1 LRLANAVERA
11 MPTFRLLRPAL
22 LVVFPLLLV
31 LTGCE
36 RDTAPGATAPS
47 ANAEPSRP
55 PPNTAM
61 PNPTAPNFTWPASL
75 QPFGEGYPNPGDPCR
90 RLGESPAV
98 ADFLDHT
105 QVLVG
110 CPGRADDVPAATVI
124 ADGRGK
130 PLAMIDGVTVI
141 AVPPN
146 AAM

>member
-1 LRLANAVERA
+1 MSTLRIA
-11 MPTFRLLRPAL
+11 PPAL
-22 LVVFPLLLV
+22 LALAVLLALSA
-31 LTGCE
+31 CE
-36 RDTAPGATAPS
+36 REAAPQAGAA
-47 ANAEPSRP
+47 ANAEPAQPAVS
-55 PPNTAM
+55 TAT

-124 ADGRGK
+124 ADGQGK
-130 PLAMIDGVTVI
+130 PLALIDGVTVI

>member
-1 LRLANAVERA
+1 
-11 MPTFRLLRPAL
+11 MPTFHIVSR
-22 LVVFPLLLV
+22 PLLLALPAV
-31 LTGCE
+31 LALAACE
-36 RDTAPGATAPS
+36 RATAPGATTPAAEATPS
-47 ANAEPSRP
+47 APTVP
-55 PPNTAM
+55 PA
-61 PNPTAPNFTWPASL
+61 PNPTAPAFTWPASL
-75 QPFGEGYPNPGDPCR
+75 HPFGEGYPNPGDPCR

-98 ADFLDHT
+98 ADLLDHT

-124 ADGRGK
+124 ADGHGK